1 MRWAAMNIATTPY
14 VDRAPKC
21 EEVRQRIEQI
31 VSRYGLRTDEAGDCV
46 TRTMSALADLVL
58 VLEARRKCLG
68 WAKAA

>member
-1 MRWAAMNIATTPY
+1 MRWIAMNIAATPC
-14 VDRAPKC
+14 VDRAPKY
-21 EEVRQRIEQI
+21 EEARERIEQI